1 MLFNDVIWEFH
12 IICFDHVSPHPSTPP
27 RPTKLHVFLFSARP
41 PPLPFKLIQPVL
53 GVGLALECYWFI
65 KITPLKKMGLF
76 SPTSNQ
82 MISFLVRSRL
92 ETHLLYS
99 TLRFCLAWVCASLV
113 HVSSYVPLSCCV
125 QNTLS
130 HWSLP
135 PPLTV
140 FYSCCWESSWPLRE
154 EVCYKNVP
162 LRAEHF
168 GVSCFLHLDQ
178 FWVSVNW
185 HILASFFARV

>member
-1 MLFNDVIWEFH
+1 MLLIH
-12 IICFDHVSPHPSTPP
+12 QGYTSST
-27 RPTKLHVFLFSARP
+27 
-41 PPLPFKLIQPVL
+41 Q
-53 GVGLALECYWFI
+53 
-65 KITPLKKMGLF
+65 IT
-76 SPTSNQ
+76 
-82 MISFLVRSRL
+82 SFLARSRL
-92 ETHLLYS
+92 HAHLLYS

-130 HWSLP
+130 HWSHP

-154 EVCYKNVP
+154 EVWYRNAP
-162 LRAEHF
+162 FRAEHF
-168 GVSCFLHLDQ
+168 GVPRFLHLDQ

-185 HILASFFARV
+185 HILQEEAPLSGVRKVQICGYSNKSLEVLFVLYPFKQ

>member
-1 MLFNDVIWEFH
+1 MFIPILQLLPGPPNFVCSCSQH
-12 IICFDHVSPHPSTPP
+12 HTTPP
-27 RPTKLHVFLFSARP
+27 LLFKP
-41 PPLPFKLIQPVL
+41 IGLVL

-65 KITPLKKMGLF
+65 RVTPLKKMGLL
-76 SPTSNQ
+76 SPSSNQ
-82 MISFLVRSRL
+82 ITSFLARSRL
-92 ETHLLYS
+92 HAHLLYS

-113 HVSSYVPLSCCV
+113 HVSSCVPLPRCV

-130 HWSLP
+130 HWSHL

-140 FYSCCWESSWPLRE
+140 FYSCCWESPWPLRE
-154 EVCYKNVP
+154 GVCYRNAP
-162 LRAEHF
+162 FGAEHC

-185 HILASFFARV
+185 HILQEGASLWGFRKV